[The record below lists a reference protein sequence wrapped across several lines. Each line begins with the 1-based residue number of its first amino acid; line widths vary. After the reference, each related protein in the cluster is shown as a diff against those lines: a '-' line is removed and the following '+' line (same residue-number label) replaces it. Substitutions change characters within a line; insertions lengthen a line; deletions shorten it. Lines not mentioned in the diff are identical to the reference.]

1 MKKNVAYRTIATAM
15 THVALRD
22 FGRSAVIGRA
32 RIEVPD
38 RRGGI
43 DSYVD
48 IAIQHIKKGK

>member
-22 FGRSAVIGRA
+22 FGRSAVISRA
-32 RIEVPD
+32 RTEVPD

-48 IAIQHIKKGK
+48 IAIQRIKKGK